1 MRGLKFIIGTVA
13 GLLLATTAV
22 RADDIV
28 DKEWSDLELK
38 RAQMLEKGSLEAA
51 LKIYDMMAEHAEKQ
65 GRIDKAASVRRDKVG
80 LLHNMQQDSLLIEE
94 ATRQMAWMEQHGQKD
109 YFYRIWRLMAESYY
123 FSHKPQTALRQA
135 KLMLEYAQEHGDD
148 QGRANAYQQ
157 MGFNYLEV
165 DNDEAIKTYQHSIR
179 LFRQMSGDHYGDL
192 NRSYGYLCEALENKK
207 DYAAELRYCEEWRQL
222 LDEWGQKAKGK
233 QMIRVNI
240 EHHLQTASALIG
252 LSRIDEA
259 EQQLAEAERLNGIE
273 KDDYYDYIILVRKT
287 QAAYDAGHYNQA
299 VAYSDRF
306 APMMESDDWVLPR
319 LVRAEALI
327 KGNRPAEA
335 AQIYRRLYETK
346 DSTFS
351 KDMRMQ
357 LDELNTLFQVDE
369 LKIQNQ
375 LVRSR
380 LFSAFFG
387 CALLGLLLFLY
398 FRHRSAKRL
407 AEMKSAQ
414 ERIENELSIAR
425 DIQMSM
431 VPHQFPER
439 PGLDLYA
446 WMMPAREVG
455 GDFYGYRLY
464 GDRLYFCIGDVS
476 GKGVPASLFM
486 AQATRL
492 FSTFAEQGMMPAEIC
507 THMNNALSGED
518 NEQGMFVTMFL
529 GLVDLKTGHLDFCNA
544 GHNPPVL
551 GGDEHQGSFLE
562 MEPNAPIGLWPGLEF
577 VGEAIESIKGRP
589 LFIYTDGLN
598 EAENTRHE
606 QFGDDRLLSSLRD
619 TSYESSRQVIET
631 LAALVEAHRQ
641 GADPNDD
648 LTMMCLRLS

>member
-1 MRGLKFIIGTVA
+1 MT
-13 GLLLATTAV
+13 GLLLMTTTA
-22 RADDIV
+22 AMSDNKN
-28 DKEWSDLELK
+28 DKEWSDLEMK
-38 RAQMLEKGSLEAA
+38 RAQLLEKGSVEAA
-51 LKIYDMMAEHAEKQ
+51 LAIYDKMAEHAEKQ
-65 GRIDKAASVRRDKVG
+65 GRIEDAASVRRDKVG
-80 LLHNMQQDSLLIEE
+80 LLHNLQQDSLLIEE
-94 ATRQMAWMEQHGQKD
+94 ATRQMAWMEQHGQKE

-148 QGRANAYQQ
+148 QGRASAYQQ

-165 DNDEAIKTYQHSIR
+165 DNDEAIKTYQHSIK

-207 DYAAELRYCEEWRQL
+207 DYANELKYCAEWKKL
-222 LDEWGQKAKGK
+222 LDEWGRNAVGK
-233 QMIRVNI
+233 QMNRVYI
-240 EHHLQTASALIG
+240 EQHLQTASALIG
-252 LSRIDEA
+252 LGRIDEA
-259 EQQLAEAERLNGIE
+259 EQELAEVERLNQME
-273 KDDYYDYIILVRKT
+273 KDDYYSYVILVRRA
-287 QAAYDAGHYNQA
+287 QAAYLAGHYSQA

-335 AQIYRRLYETK
+335 AQIYRRLYEAK

-380 LFSAFFG
+380 FITGIFA
-387 CALLGLLLFLY
+387 CALIGLLLFLY

-407 AEMKSAQ
+407 AEMKSAK

-431 VPHQFPER
+431 VPHQFPNR

-446 WMMPAREVG
+446 SMMPAREVG
-455 GDFYGYRLY
+455 GDLYGYQLY
-464 GDRLYFCIGDVS
+464 DDRLYFCIGDVS

-492 FSTFAEQGMMPAEIC
+492 FRTLAEQGMMPAEIC
-507 THMNNALSGED
+507 THINNALSGED

-577 VGEAIESIKGRP
+577 VGESIESIKGRP

-631 LAALVEAHRQ
+631 LAALVEAHHRQ
-641 GADPNDD
+641 GAEPNDD